1 MTSSGPVIVY
11 EWLKTLQLSQYVEA
25 FVDNGYD
32 DLEVCKQI
40 GDPDLDAIGV
50 YIPHHRQR
58 IHDAVRRLK
67 EEAKET
73 ASGLYFTLEPMSPAA
88 EIYTGHV
95 AEYESKLRGSK
106 SWTEPNSDRVG
117 RNGGYMGAQRNLTL
131 GNRRELVVYPKL
143 KLKIMI
149 RDKLIRDGIN
159 LAKPPYSNKDGSLGN
174 IDDLAQE
181 YSEYYNTCFSDVSD
195 RMEELRKRRVS
206 QELDMEK
213 QDSTS
218 TSLQLR
224 NEIQESLGFS
234 SEVSTPETDRKMS
247 LHKSSSE
254 DGSGGKWDNKKKNK
268 SFWQNFRK
276 SQHKPV
282 TRQSSK
288 GEDIGYVASEITMSD
303 EERIQLMMMVKEKM
317 ITVEEAL
324 ARLKEYE
331 RSRQSSSTDT
341 AEWTDGSAANLNQSA
356 TCYSREQSDDE
367 QSEDSVKFKRLHKL
381 VNSTRRVRKKLI
393 KVEEGK
399 KHAPEEFLN
408 LETPLSCEDNTAL
421 YTGVLKKPLL
431 PQEASLPS
439 LTHDQLSLDEDTD
452 SLTTSPSSSSLDTW
466 SGHKLVKTFSKSSS
480 THGLIRPPR
489 RTPAG
494 SSALGGSISGVAGSG
509 SSFSEL
515 DGCGLDD
522 EGKLSR
528 STTDGEMR
536 KALNSI
542 SHGRTCSFGG
552 FDLSNRSL
560 HVVNTGSEANSKEQE
575 AIYREVV
582 KSPTTS
588 RISLGKKVKSVKETM
603 RKRMSKKY
611 SSSLSEQSS
620 PDGAPGSPQSPLP
633 DTDSL
638 EKPKLKAG
646 GSVESLRSSLS
657 GQSSMSGQTVS
668 TTDSSASNRESV
680 KSEDGDDE
688 EPPYRGPFCG
698 RARVHTDFTPSPYDT
713 DSLKL
718 KRGDVIDIISKPPMG
733 TWMGLL
739 NNKVGTF
746 KFIYVDVLSEEEEK
760 PKRPHRRRRKGRPPK
775 PTSVEELLERI
786 NLKEH
791 MPTFLFNGYEDLDTF
806 KLLEEEDLEELNIR
820 DPQHRA
826 MLLTAVEL
834 LQEYDSS
841 SDPERGGLS
850 GSQEKLLSEGQ
861 GLTGDSPR
869 DSGCYES
876 NENLE
881 NGKTRKATRSSRSPA
896 GLQSPDYP
904 TLPMTISTE
913 ALQQNDRN
921 QCTKFPKSF
930 FKPSLK
936 ALNSLGL
943 RKAQTR
949 SPIAA
954 SRSCEELDGPQQPT
968 GRWKRSH
975 SLGDLHL
982 GDRFDQKGDL
992 SLVLKPTREI
1002 PKSGHRSPIKNCRGD
1017 SSPAQNGTPAVSPKG
1032 RADRPP
1038 IPSQLPLCSP
1048 CPTTQ
1053 SSSPA
1058 EPLSSPTPSPPD
1070 SSTSGERVIRTH
1082 PKKPPIPP
1090 PVPAKK
1096 SKERLANGLRHPPL
1110 SLPSSPSPTASPTH
1124 FVNRSQPSSP
1134 IIRSS
1139 SSSSP
1144 VLSAPALPAKTP
1156 STPASPC
1163 ATSSASSMGEES
1175 GSPPAVQPPWLS
1187 DLGGKMAVTRKVSH
1201 AKMGPDLLTL
1211 LEQRLQAEGIDLT
1224 EEPYS
1229 DKHGRCGIPQPL
1241 VQRYSEDLEQ
1251 PVKDVASS
1259 MDQLRVRELRKQHRM
1274 AIPSGGL
1281 TEMCRK
1287 PVPLANI
1294 STVSDW
1300 LISIGLPMYAAS
1312 LAAAG
1317 VDTLSR
1323 VALLTESSAWEAGVK
1338 DERHARRLVTE
1349 AQLVNA
1355 HREGQS

>member
-1 MTSSGPVIVY
+1 MTSNGPVIVY
-11 EWLKTLQLSQYVEA
+11 EWLKTLQLAQYVEA

-73 ASGLYFTLEPMSPAA
+73 ASGLYFTLEPMPPAA
-88 EIYTGHV
+88 EIYTSHMV
-95 AEYESKLRGSK
+95 DQYESKLRGSK

-131 GNRRELVVYPKL
+131 GNRRELVIYPKL

-206 QELDMEK
+206 QELDMDK
-213 QDSTS
+213 QDPSS

-234 SEVSTPETDRKMS
+234 SEVSTPETDRKMP

-282 TRQSSK
+282 VRQTSK
-288 GEDIGYVASEITMSD
+288 GGEDIGYVASEITMSD

-324 ARLKEYE
+324 AR
-331 RSRQSSSTDT
+331 
-341 AEWTDGSAANLNQSA
+341 
-356 TCYSREQSDDE
+356 SREQSDDE

-399 KHAPEEFLN
+399 KHGSEDFLN
-408 LETPLSCEDNTAL
+408 LESPPTCEDNTAL
-421 YTGVLKKPLL
+421 YTGVLKKPPL
-431 PQEASLPS
+431 PLEASLPS
-439 LTHDQLSLDEDTD
+439 LTQDQLSLDGDTD

-489 RTPAG
+489 RTPVG
-494 SSALGGSISGVAGSG
+494 SGGLGGSISGVGGSG

-536 KALNSI
+536 KALSSI

-560 HVVNTGSEANSKEQE
+560 HVVNTGSEANNKEQE

-620 PDGAPGSPQSPLP
+620 PDGAPGSPQSPQP

-760 PKRPHRRRRKGRPPK
+760 PKRPVRRRRKGRPPK

-806 KLLEEEDLEELNIR
+806 KLLEEEDLDELNIR

-826 MLLTAVEL
+826 VLLTAVEL

-841 SDPERGGLS
+841 SDPERSGLS
-850 GSQEKLLSEGQ
+850 GSQEKLLSEGR
-861 GLTGDSPR
+861 GLVGDSPR

-881 NGKTRKATRSSRSPA
+881 NGKSRKASRSSRSSA

-904 TLPMTISTE
+904 TLPMTLSTE
-913 ALQQNDRN
+913 ALQQNSKN
-921 QCTKFPKSF
+921 QRTKFPKSF
-930 FKPSLK
+930 FIKPSLK
-936 ALNSLGL
+936 GFNLLGL
-943 RKAQTR
+943 HKAQR
-949 SPIAA
+949 QSPIPA
-954 SRSCEELDGPQQPT
+954 SRSCEDLDGPPQPT
-968 GRWKRSH
+968 GPWKRSH

-982 GDRFDQKGDL
+982 EQTYEQKKDL
-992 SLVLKPTREI
+992 GVEFKSTKER
-1002 PKSGHRSPIKNCRGD
+1002 PKSGNSSPTKVCRDG
-1017 SSPAQNGTPAVSPKG
+1017 SSPAQNGTPRVSPKG
-1032 RADRPP
+1032 RAERPP
-1038 IPSQLPLCSP
+1038 IPSQLPLRLPGSTP
-1048 CPTTQ
+1048 H
-1053 SSSPA
+1053 SPA
-1058 EPLSSPTPSPPD
+1058 HPEPLSSPTPSPPE
-1070 SSTSGERVIRTH
+1070 SSGERVIRTH
-1082 PKKPPIPP
+1082 PKKPPVPP

-1110 SLPSSPSPTASPTH
+1110 SLPSSPSPTPSPTH
-1124 FVNRSQPSSP
+1124 SLTRSHPSSP

-1144 VLSAPALPAKTP
+1144 SAPALPAKTP

-1175 GSPPAVQPPWLS
+1175 GTPPAVQPPWLS
-1187 DLGGKMAVTRKVSH
+1187 DLGGKVAVARKASH
-1201 AKMGPDLLTL
+1201 AKMSCDLLIL
-1211 LEQRLQAEGIDLT
+1211 LEQRLEAEGIDLT

-1251 PVKDVASS
+1251 PVKDVASTL
-1259 MDQLRVRELRKQHRM
+1259 DQLRVKELRKQHRM

-1287 PVPLANI
+1287 PLPSGNI

-1300 LISIGLPMYAAS
+1300 LISIGLPMYATS

-1317 VDTLSR
+1317 IDTLSR
-1323 VALLTESSAWEAGVK
+1323 VALLTESSVWEAGVR
-1338 DERHARRLVTE
+1338 DQRHARRLVSE
-1349 AQLVNA
+1349 ARLVSA
-1355 HREGQS
+1355 HREVQS

>member
-1 MTSSGPVIVY
+1 MMEGDQGTGAPSDEPQAESAAAADSFS
-11 EWLKTLQLSQYVEA
+11 QL
-25 FVDNGYD
+25 
-32 DLEVCKQI
+32 
-40 GDPDLDAIGV
+40 
-50 YIPHHRQR
+50 
-58 IHDAVRRLK
+58 
-67 EEAKET
+67 
-73 ASGLYFTLEPMSPAA
+73 
-88 EIYTGHV
+88 
-95 AEYESKLRGSK
+95 
-106 SWTEPNSDRVG
+106 WTDV
-117 RNGGYMGAQRNLTL
+117 MGML
-131 GNRRELVVYPKL
+131 
-143 KLKIMI
+143 
-149 RDKLIRDGIN
+149 
-159 LAKPPYSNKDGSLGN
+159 DGSLGN

-213 QDSTS
+213 QDTS
-218 TSLQLR
+218 GTSLQLR

-234 SEVSTPETDRKMS
+234 SEVSTPETDRKMP

-282 TRQSSK
+282 TRQTSK

-341 AEWTDGSAANLNQSA
+341 AEWTDGSVPNLNQSSN
-356 TCYSREQSDDE
+356 CNSREQSDDE

-399 KHAPEEFLN
+399 KHGSEGSNQLVMLLSYLDFLN
-408 LETPLSCEDNTAL
+408 LEAPPTCEDNTAL
-421 YTGVLKKPLL
+421 YTGVLKKPPL

-439 LTHDQLSLDEDTD
+439 LTQDQLSLDGDTD

-466 SGHKLVKTFSKSSS
+466 SGHKLIKTFSKSSS

-489 RTPAG
+489 RTPVG
-494 SSALGGSISGVAGSG
+494 SGGLGGSISGVGGSG

-528 STTDGEMR
+528 STTDSEMR
-536 KALNSI
+536 KALGSI

-560 HVVNTGSEANSKEQE
+560 HVLNTSEVNNKEQE

-611 SSSLSEQSS
+611 SNSLSDQSS
-620 PDGAPGSPQSPLP
+620 PDGAPGSPQSPQP

-760 PKRPHRRRRKGRPPK
+760 PKRPVRRRRKGRPPK

-806 KLLEEEDLEELNIR
+806 KLLEEEDLDELNIK

-826 MLLTAVEL
+826 VLLTAVEL
-834 LQEYDSS
+834 LQEYDSN
-841 SDPERGGLS
+841 SDPERSGLS
-850 GSQEKLLSEGQ
+850 GSQEKLLSEGR
-861 GLTGDSPR
+861 GLVGDSPR

-881 NGKTRKATRSSRSPA
+881 NGKSRKASRSSRSSA
-896 GLQSPDYP
+896 GQQSPDYP
-904 TLPMTISTE
+904 TLPMTLSTE
-913 ALQQNDRN
+913 ALQQNSKN
-921 QCTKFPKSF
+921 QRTKFPKSF
-930 FKPSLK
+930 FIKSSLK
-936 ALNSLGL
+936 GFNLLGL
-943 RKAQTR
+943 RKAQR
-949 SPIAA
+949 QSPIPA
-954 SRSCEELDGPQQPT
+954 SRSCEDLDGPPQPT
-968 GRWKRSH
+968 GPWKRSH
-975 SLGDLHL
+975 SLGDLHWEQTCE
-982 GDRFDQKGDL
+982 QKKDL
-992 SLVLKPTREI
+992 SVEFKPRKEGLQ
-1002 PKSGHRSPIKNCRGD
+1002 SGN
-1017 SSPAQNGTPAVSPKG
+1017 SSPAKVCRDEVSPPQNGTPTVSPK
-1032 RADRPP
+1032 RKAERPP
-1038 IPSQLPLCSP
+1038 IPSQLPLRPTPQSP
-1048 CPTTQ
+1048 TH
-1053 SSSPA
+1053 SELLS
-1058 EPLSSPTPSPPD
+1058 SSPTPSPPE
-1070 SSTSGERVIRTH
+1070 SSGERVIRTH
-1082 PKKPPIPP
+1082 PKKPPVPP

-1110 SLPSSPSPTASPTH
+1110 SLPSS
-1124 FVNRSQPSSP
+1124 
-1134 IIRSS
+1134 

-1144 VLSAPALPAKTP
+1144 SAPALPAKTP

-1187 DLGGKMAVTRKVSH
+1187 DLGGKVAVSRKVSH
-1201 AKMGPDLLTL
+1201 NKMSPDLFTL
-1211 LEQRLQAEGIDLT
+1211 LEQRLEAEGIDLT

-1241 VQRYSEDLEQ
+1241 MQRYSEDLEQ
-1251 PVKDVASS
+1251 PVKDVAST
-1259 MDQLRVRELRKQHRM
+1259 MDQLRVKELRKQHRM

-1287 PVPLANI
+1287 PLSSGNI

-1300 LISIGLPMYAAS
+1300 LISIGMPMYATS

-1317 VDTLSR
+1317 IDTLSH
-1323 VALLTESSAWEAGVK
+1323 VAFLTESSVWEAGVR
-1338 DERHARRLVTE
+1338 DQRHIRRLVSE
-1349 AQLVNA
+1349 ARLVSV
-1355 HREGQS
+1355 HREVRS

>member
-1 MTSSGPVIVY
+1 MEGEQGTGAPSEEPRAESAAASDSFS
-11 EWLKTLQLSQYVEA
+11 QL
-25 FVDNGYD
+25 
-32 DLEVCKQI
+32 
-40 GDPDLDAIGV
+40 
-50 YIPHHRQR
+50 
-58 IHDAVRRLK
+58 
-67 EEAKET
+67 
-73 ASGLYFTLEPMSPAA
+73 
-88 EIYTGHV
+88 
-95 AEYESKLRGSK
+95 
-106 SWTEPNSDRVG
+106 WTDV
-117 RNGGYMGAQRNLTL
+117 MGML
-131 GNRRELVVYPKL
+131 
-143 KLKIMI
+143 
-149 RDKLIRDGIN
+149 
-159 LAKPPYSNKDGSLGN
+159 DGSLGN

-213 QDSTS
+213 QDPSS

-234 SEVSTPETDRKMS
+234 SEVSTPETDRKMP

-282 TRQSSK
+282 VRQTSK

-341 AEWTDGSAANLNQSA
+341 AEWTDGSAPNLNQSSN
-356 TCYSREQSDDE
+356 CNSREQSDDE

-399 KHAPEEFLN
+399 KHASEDFLN
-408 LETPLSCEDNTAL
+408 LEAPPTCEDNIAL

-439 LTHDQLSLDEDTD
+439 LTHDQLSLDGDTD

-494 SSALGGSISGVAGSG
+494 SSALGGSISAVAGSG

-536 KALNSI
+536 KALSSI

-560 HVVNTGSEANSKEQE
+560 HVVNTGSEANNKEQE

-698 RARVHTDFTPSPYDT
+698 RARVHTDFTPSPYDS

-746 KFIYVDVLSEEEEK
+746 KFIYVDVLNEEEEK
-760 PKRPHRRRRKGRPPK
+760 PKRPVRRRRKGRPPK

-806 KLLEEEDLEELNIR
+806 KLLEEEDLDELNIR

-826 MLLTAVEL
+826 VLLTAVEL

-861 GLTGDSPR
+861 GLVGDSPR

-881 NGKTRKATRSSRSPA
+881 NGKSRKASRSSRSSA

-904 TLPMTISTE
+904 TLPMTLSTE
-913 ALQQNDRN
+913 ALQQNGKN
-921 QCTKFPKSF
+921 QRTKFPKSF
-930 FKPSLK
+930 FIKPSLK
-936 ALNSLGL
+936 GFNLLGL
-943 RKAQTR
+943 RKAHRQ
-949 SPIAA
+949 SPIPA
-954 SRSCEELDGPQQPT
+954 SRSCEDLDGPPQQT
-968 GRWKRSH
+968 GPWKRSH
-975 SLGDLHL
+975 SLGDLHWE
-982 GDRFDQKGDL
+982 QKKDL
-992 SLVLKPTREI
+992 SVELKSAKEA
-1002 PKSGHRSPIKNCRGD
+1002 PKSDSSSPSKVSRD
-1017 SSPAQNGTPAVSPKG
+1017 SGSPAQNGTPTVSPKA

-1038 IPSQLPLCSP
+1038 IPSQLPLRSP

-1053 SSSPA
+1053 SPNPP

-1070 SSTSGERVIRTH
+1070 SSASGERVVRTH

-1110 SLPSSPSPTASPTH
+1110 SLPSSPSPTPSPTH
-1124 FVNRSQPSSP
+1124 SLNRSQPSSP
-1134 IIRSS
+1134 IVRSS
-1139 SSSSP
+1139 SSSSSSP
-1144 VLSAPALPAKTP
+1144 SHSHGAPALPAKTP

-1175 GSPPAVQPPWLS
+1175 GTPPAVQPPWLS
-1187 DLGGKMAVTRKVSH
+1187 DLGGKMAVTRKASH

-1241 VQRYSEDLEQ
+1241 VHRYSEDLEQ
-1251 PVKDVASS
+1251 PVKDVAST
-1259 MDQLRVRELRKQHRM
+1259 MDQLRVKELRKQHRM

-1287 PVPLANI
+1287 PLASGNI

-1300 LISIGLPMYAAS
+1300 LVSIGLPMYATS
-1312 LAAAG
+1312 LAAVG

-1323 VALLTESSAWEAGVK
+1323 VALLTESSVWEAGVR
-1338 DERHARRLVTE
+1338 DERHVRRLITE
-1349 AQLVNA
+1349 ARSLNT
-1355 HREGQS
+1355 HRGVQS

>member
-1 MTSSGPVIVY
+1 MMEGDQGTGASSEEPRA
-11 EWLKTLQLSQYVEA
+11 ESAAAAASDSFSQL
-25 FVDNGYD
+25 
-32 DLEVCKQI
+32 
-40 GDPDLDAIGV
+40 
-50 YIPHHRQR
+50 
-58 IHDAVRRLK
+58 
-67 EEAKET
+67 
-73 ASGLYFTLEPMSPAA
+73 
-88 EIYTGHV
+88 
-95 AEYESKLRGSK
+95 
-106 SWTEPNSDRVG
+106 WTDV
-117 RNGGYMGAQRNLTL
+117 MGML
-131 GNRRELVVYPKL
+131 
-143 KLKIMI
+143 
-149 RDKLIRDGIN
+149 
-159 LAKPPYSNKDGSLGN
+159 DGSLGN

-181 YSEYYNTCFSDVSD
+181 YSEYYNTCFSDVND

-206 QELDMEK
+206 QEVDMEK
-213 QDSTS
+213 QDPSS

-224 NEIQESLGFS
+224 SEIQESLGFS

-254 DGSGGKWDNKKKNK
+254 EGSGGKWDNKKKNK

-282 TRQSSK
+282 MRQTSK
-288 GEDIGYVASEITMSD
+288 GEDIGFVASEITMSD

-324 ARLKEYE
+324 
-331 RSRQSSSTDT
+331 SR
-341 AEWTDGSAANLNQSA
+341 
-356 TCYSREQSDDE
+356 SREQSDDE

-399 KHAPEEFLN
+399 KHGSEDFLN
-408 LETPLSCEDNTAL
+408 LGAPSTCEDNAAL
-421 YTGVLKKPLL
+421 YTGVLKRPPL
-431 PQEASLPS
+431 PQEIS
-439 LTHDQLSLDEDTD
+439 LTQDQLSLDGDTD
-452 SLTTSPSSSSLDTW
+452 SLTNSPSSSSLDTW
-466 SGHKLVKTFSKSSS
+466 SGHKLVKTFNKSSS

-489 RTPAG
+489 RTPV
-494 SSALGGSISGVAGSG
+494 SSGGLGGSNSGVGGSG

-536 KALNSI
+536 KALSSI

-552 FDLSNRSL
+552 FDLTNRSL
-560 HVVNTGSEANSKEQE
+560 HVVNVGSEANSKEQE

-620 PDGAPGSPQSPLP
+620 PDGAPGSPRSPQP

-698 RARVHTDFTPSPYDT
+698 RARVHTDFTPSPYDS

-746 KFIYVDVLSEEEEK
+746 KFIYVDVLSDEEEK
-760 PKRPHRRRRKGRPPK
+760 PKRPVRRRRKGRPPK

-806 KLLEEEDLEELNIR
+806 KLLEEEDLDELNIR

-826 MLLTAVEL
+826 VLLTAVEL

-850 GSQEKLLSEGQ
+850 GSQEKLLSEGR
-861 GLTGDSPR
+861 GLVGDSPR

-881 NGKTRKATRSSRSPA
+881 NGKSRKASRSSRSSA

-904 TLPMTISTE
+904 TLPMTLSTE
-913 ALQQNDRN
+913 ALQQNSKN
-921 QCTKFPKSF
+921 QRTKFPKSF
-930 FKPSLK
+930 FIKPSLK
-936 ALNSLGL
+936 GFNLLGL
-943 RKAQTR
+943 RKTQRR
-949 SPIAA
+949 SPIPA
-954 SRSCEELDGPQQPT
+954 SRSCEDLDGPPQPT
-968 GRWKRSH
+968 EPWKRSH
-975 SLGDLHL
+975 SLGDLHYEQTYEQKNL
-982 GDRFDQKGDL
+982 G
-992 SLVLKPTREI
+992 VELKLTKEG
-1002 PKSGHRSPIKNCRGD
+1002 PKSDNSSPTKVCRDDG
-1017 SSPAQNGTPAVSPKG
+1017 SPAQNGTPTVSPKG
-1032 RADRPP
+1032 RANRPP
-1038 IPSQLPLCSP
+1038 VPSVLPLRPSH
-1048 CPTTQ
+1048 TTQ
-1053 SSSPA
+1053 SSNPP
-1058 EPLSSPTPSPPD
+1058 ELLSSPSSSPPD
-1070 SSTSGERVIRTH
+1070 SSASGERVIRSH
-1082 PKKPPIPP
+1082 SKKPPVPP

-1096 SKERLANGLRHPPL
+1096 SKGRLANGLRQPPL
-1110 SLPSSPSPTASPTH
+1110 SLPSSPSPIASPTH
-1124 FVNRSQPSSP
+1124 SLPRSHPSSP
-1134 IIRSS
+1134 IIRS
-1139 SSSSP
+1139 P
-1144 VLSAPALPAKTP
+1144 GYGAPALPAKNP
-1156 STPASPC
+1156 SNPTSPC
-1163 ATSSASSMGEES
+1163 ATSPASSISEES
-1175 GSPPAVQPPWLS
+1175 DTPPAVQPPWFS
-1187 DLGGKMAVTRKVSH
+1187 DRGGKVAVARKVSH
-1201 AKMGPDLLTL
+1201 AKMSPDLLTL
-1211 LEQRLQAEGIDLT
+1211 LEQRLEAEGIDLT

-1251 PVKDVASS
+1251 PGKDVAST
-1259 MDQLRVRELRKQHRM
+1259 MDQLRVKELRKQHRM

-1287 PVPLANI
+1287 PLPSGNI
-1294 STVSDW
+1294 NTVSDW
-1300 LISIGLPMYAAS
+1300 LTSIGLPMYATS

-1323 VALLTESSAWEAGVK
+1323 VALLTESGVREAGVR
-1338 DERHARRLVTE
+1338 DERHARRLVSE
-1349 AQLVNA
+1349 ARLVGS
-1355 HREGQS
+1355 HRAVQS

>member
-1 MTSSGPVIVY
+1 MTSSGPVIVF
-11 EWLKTLQLSQYVEA
+11 EWLKTLQLSQYVES

-40 GDPDLDAIGV
+40 GEPDLDAIGV

-67 EEAKET
+67 EEAKDT
-73 ASGLYFTLEPMSPAA
+73 ASGLYFTLEPMPPAT
-88 EIYTGHV
+88 EIYTGHTV
-95 AEYESKLRGSK
+95 EHESKLRGSR
-106 SWTEPNSDRVG
+106 SWTEPNSDRIG

-131 GNRRELVVYPKL
+131 GNRRELVMYPKL

-149 RDKLIRDGIN
+149 RDRLIRDGIN
-159 LAKPPYSNKDGSLGN
+159 LARPPYSNKDGSLGN

-195 RMEELRKRRVS
+195 RMEELRKRQVS

-213 QDSTS
+213 QDPSS

-234 SEVSTPETDRKMS
+234 SEMSTPETDRKMP

-282 TRQSSK
+282 ARQSSK

-331 RSRQSSSTDT
+331 RSKQSSSTDT
-341 AEWTDGSAANLNQSA
+341 AEWTEGSAANLNLSSN
-356 TCYSREQSDDE
+356 CNSREQSDDE

-399 KHAPEEFLN
+399 KHSPEGFLN
-408 LETPLSCEDNTAL
+408 LETPSCEDNTAL
-421 YTGVLKKPLL
+421 YTGVLKKPPL

-439 LTHDQLSLDEDTD
+439 LIHDQLSLDGDTD

-489 RTPAG
+489 RTAAG
-494 SSALGGSISGVAGSG
+494 SRDLGGPISGVAGSG

-522 EGKLSR
+522 DGKLSR
-528 STTDGEMR
+528 STTDSEMR
-536 KALNSI
+536 KALSSI
-542 SHGRTCSFGG
+542 SHG
-552 FDLSNRSL
+552 N
-560 HVVNTGSEANSKEQE
+560 KEQE

-582 KSPTTS
+582 KSPNTT

-718 KRGDVIDIISKPPMG
+718 KKGDVIDIISKPPMG

-760 PKRPHRRRRKGRPPK
+760 PKRPIRRRRKGRPPK
-775 PTSVEELLERI
+775 PTSVEELLDRI

-806 KLLEEEDLEELNIR
+806 KLLEEEDLDELNIK

-826 MLLTAVEL
+826 VLLTAVEL

-841 SDPERGGLS
+841 SDPERSGLS
-850 GSQEKLLSEGQ
+850 GSQEKLLSEGR
-861 GLTGDSPR
+861 GLVGDSPR

-881 NGKTRKATRSSRSPA
+881 NGKNRKASRSSRSSA
-896 GLQSPDYP
+896 GMQSPDYP
-904 TLPMTISTE
+904 TLPMTLSTE
-913 ALQQNDRN
+913 ALQQNGKN
-921 QCTKFPKSF
+921 QRSKFPKSF
-930 FKPSLK
+930 FIKPSLK
-936 ALNSLGL
+936 GFNLLGL
-943 RKAQTR
+943 RKTQKH
-949 SPIAA
+949 SPIPA
-954 SRSCEELDGPQQPT
+954 SRSCEDLDGLPQPS
-968 GRWKRSH
+968 GLWKRSH
-975 SLGDLHL
+975 SLGDLHDL
-982 GDRFDQKGDL
+982 EQKDDL
-992 SLVLKPTREI
+992 NVVVKTAKDVSNSPVKVYREECSPTHKR
-1002 PKSGHRSPIKNCRGD
+1002 
-1017 SSPAQNGTPAVSPKG
+1017 TPAVSPKG
-1032 RADRPP
+1032 RSVRPP
-1038 IPSQLPLCSP
+1038 IPSQLPLRYQ
-1048 CPTTQ
+1048 CPTVQ
-1053 SSSPA
+1053 PPKLP

-1070 SSTSGERVIRTH
+1070 SSASGERIILTH

-1096 SKERLANGLRHPPL
+1096 SRERLVNGVRHPSL

-1124 FVNRSQPSSP
+1124 SVNRSQPSSP
-1134 IIRSS
+1134 LIRSS
-1139 SSSSP
+1139 SPSP
-1144 VLSAPALPAKTP
+1144 VLSAPALPAKTLSP
-1156 STPASPC
+1156 PPSPC
-1163 ATSSASSMGEES
+1163 ATSSASSTGEDS

-1187 DLGGKMAVTRKVSH
+1187 DLGGKMAVTRKLSH
-1201 AKMGPDLLTL
+1201 TKMSPDLHTL
-1211 LEQRLQAEGIDLT
+1211 LEQRLQAESIDLT

-1229 DKHGRCGIPQPL
+1229 DKHGRCGIPQAL
-1241 VQRYSEDLEQ
+1241 IQRYSEDLEQ
-1251 PVKDVASS
+1251 SVKDVASS
-1259 MDQLRVRELRKQHRM
+1259 MDQLRVKELRKQHRM

-1281 TEMCRK
+1281 TEMSRK
-1287 PVPLANI
+1287 PVNLGNI
-1294 STVSDW
+1294 STVFDW
-1300 LISIGLPMYAAS
+1300 LVYIGLPMYGPS

-1323 VALLTESSAWEAGVK
+1323 VALLTESSLRDAGVR
-1338 DERHARRLVTE
+1338 DERHTRRLISE
-1349 AQLVNA
+1349 ARLVNA
-1355 HREGQS
+1355 HRGMQS

>member
-1 MTSSGPVIVY
+1 MEGDQGTGAPSDGPLTCTAAAASDSIS
-11 EWLKTLQLSQYVEA
+11 QL
-25 FVDNGYD
+25 
-32 DLEVCKQI
+32 
-40 GDPDLDAIGV
+40 
-50 YIPHHRQR
+50 
-58 IHDAVRRLK
+58 
-67 EEAKET
+67 
-73 ASGLYFTLEPMSPAA
+73 
-88 EIYTGHV
+88 
-95 AEYESKLRGSK
+95 
-106 SWTEPNSDRVG
+106 WTDV
-117 RNGGYMGAQRNLTL
+117 MGML
-131 GNRRELVVYPKL
+131 
-143 KLKIMI
+143 
-149 RDKLIRDGIN
+149 
-159 LAKPPYSNKDGSLGN
+159 DGSLGN

-195 RMEELRKRRVS
+195 RMEELRKRQVS

-213 QDSTS
+213 QDPSS

-254 DGSGGKWDNKKKNK
+254 DGSGSKWDNKKKNK

-282 TRQSSK
+282 VRQSSK

-331 RSRQSSSTDT
+331 RSKQSSSTDT
-341 AEWTDGSAANLNQSA
+341 AEWTDGSTPNLNQSSN
-356 TCYSREQSDDE
+356 CNSREQSDDE

-399 KHAPEEFLN
+399 KHSTEDFLN
-408 LETPLSCEDNTAL
+408 LETPPRCEDNTAL
-421 YTGVLKKPLL
+421 YTGVLKKPPL

-439 LTHDQLSLDEDTD
+439 LIHDQLSLDGDSD

-489 RTPAG
+489 RTTVA
-494 SSALGGSISGVAGSG
+494 SSDLGGSISGVAGSG
-509 SSFSEL
+509 SSFSEI

-522 EGKLSR
+522 EGKLQR

-536 KALNSI
+536 KALSSI

-560 HVVNTGSEANSKEQE
+560 HVVNTGSEANNKEQE

-746 KFIYVDVLSEEEEK
+746 KFIYVDVLNEEEEK
-760 PKRPHRRRRKGRPPK
+760 PKRPVRRRRKGRPPK
-775 PTSVEELLERI
+775 PTSVEDLLERI

-806 KLLEEEDLEELNIR
+806 KLLEEEDLDELNIR

-826 MLLTAVEL
+826 VLLTAVEL

-841 SDPERGGLS
+841 SDPERSGLS
-850 GSQEKLLSEGQ
+850 GSQEKLLSDGR
-861 GLTGDSPR
+861 GLVGDSPR

-881 NGKTRKATRSSRSPA
+881 NGKNRKTSRSSRSSA

-904 TLPMTISTE
+904 TLPLTFSSE
-913 ALQQNDRN
+913 ALQQNSKN
-921 QCTKFPKSF
+921 QHPKFPKGF
-930 FKPSLK
+930 FVKPSLK
-936 ALNSLGL
+936 GFNFRGV
-943 RKAQTR
+943 RKAQRR
-949 SPIAA
+949 SPIPA
-954 SRSCEELDGPQQPT
+954 SRSCEDLDGPPPPT
-968 GRWKRSH
+968 GPWKRSH
-975 SLGDLHL
+975 SLGDLNCEQNL
-982 GDRFDQKGDL
+982 EQKDDL
-992 SLVLKPTREI
+992 RVVLKPTKEPPRL
-1002 PKSGHRSPIKNCRGD
+1002 GNNSPIKVFREER
-1017 SSPAQNGTPAVSPKG
+1017 SPVKGMPPTISPKG
-1032 RADRPP
+1032 RSSRPP
-1038 IPSQLPLCSP
+1038 IPSQLSLRSS
-1048 CPTTQ
+1048 CPTIQ
-1053 SSSPA
+1053 SSNPT

-1070 SSTSGERVIRTH
+1070 SSASGERVILTH
-1082 PKKPPIPP
+1082 TKKPPIPP

-1096 SKERLANGLRHPPL
+1096 SKERLANGIRHPSL
-1110 SLPSSPSPTASPTH
+1110 SLSSSPSPTASPTH
-1124 FVNRSQPSSP
+1124 SLNRSQPSSP
-1134 IIRSS
+1134 IIHSC
-1139 SSSSP
+1139 SP
-1144 VLSAPALPAKTP
+1144 SPILSAPALPAKTM

-1163 ATSSASSMGEES
+1163 ATSSASSIGEES
-1175 GSPPAVQPPWLS
+1175 DTAPAVQPPWLS
-1187 DLGGKMAVTRKVSH
+1187 DLGGKMAVTRKLSH
-1201 AKMGPDLLTL
+1201 TKMNPDLHTL

-1229 DKHGRCGIPQPL
+1229 DKHGRCGIPQAL
-1241 VQRYSEDLEQ
+1241 IQRYSEDLEQ
-1251 PVKDVASS
+1251 PAKDVAST
-1259 MDQLRVRELRKQHRM
+1259 MDQLRVKELRKQHRM

-1281 TEMCRK
+1281 TEMGRK
-1287 PVPLANI
+1287 PAPIGNV

-1300 LISIGLPMYAAS
+1300 LVSIGLPMYASS

-1317 VDTLSR
+1317 IDTLSR
-1323 VALLTESSAWEAGVK
+1323 VAMLTESSVWEAGVR
-1338 DERHARRLVTE
+1338 DERHARRLISE
-1349 AQLVNA
+1349 ARSVNA
-1355 HREGQS
+1355 HREARS

>member
-1 MTSSGPVIVY
+1 MTSNGPVIVY
-11 EWLKTLQLSQYVEA
+11 EWLKTLQLAQYVEP

-73 ASGLYFTLEPMSPAA
+73 ASGLYFTLEPMPPAA
-88 EIYTGHV
+88 EIYTSHMV
-95 AEYESKLRGSK
+95 DQYESKLRGSK
-106 SWTEPNSDRVG
+106 SWTEPNSDRFG
-117 RNGGYMGAQRNLTL
+117 RNGGYLGAQRNLTL
-131 GNRRELVVYPKL
+131 GNRRELVIYPKL

-213 QDSTS
+213 QDTS
-218 TSLQLR
+218 GTSLQLR

-234 SEVSTPETDRKMS
+234 SEVSTPETDRKMP

-282 TRQSSK
+282 TRQTSK

-324 ARLKEYE
+324 AR
-331 RSRQSSSTDT
+331 
-341 AEWTDGSAANLNQSA
+341 
-356 TCYSREQSDDE
+356 SREQSDDE

-399 KHAPEEFLN
+399 KHGSEDFLN
-408 LETPLSCEDNTAL
+408 LEAPPTCEDNTAL
-421 YTGVLKKPLL
+421 YTGVLKKPPL

-439 LTHDQLSLDEDTD
+439 LTQDQLSLDGDTD

-466 SGHKLVKTFSKSSS
+466 SGHKLIKTFSKSSS

-489 RTPAG
+489 RTPVG
-494 SSALGGSISGVAGSG
+494 SGGLGGSISGVGGSG

-528 STTDGEMR
+528 STTDSEMR
-536 KALNSI
+536 KALGSI

-560 HVVNTGSEANSKEQE
+560 HVLNTSEVNNKEQE

-611 SSSLSEQSS
+611 SNSLSDQSS
-620 PDGAPGSPQSPLP
+620 PDGAPGSPQSPQP

-760 PKRPHRRRRKGRPPK
+760 PKRPVRRRRKGRPPK

-806 KLLEEEDLEELNIR
+806 KLLEEEDLDELNIK

-826 MLLTAVEL
+826 VLLTAVEL

-841 SDPERGGLS
+841 SDPERSGLS
-850 GSQEKLLSEGQ
+850 GSQEKLLSEGR
-861 GLTGDSPR
+861 GLVGDSPR

-881 NGKTRKATRSSRSPA
+881 NGKSRKASRSSRSSA
-896 GLQSPDYP
+896 GQQSPDYP
-904 TLPMTISTE
+904 TLPMTLSTE
-913 ALQQNDRN
+913 ALQQNSKN
-921 QCTKFPKSF
+921 QRTKFPKSF
-930 FKPSLK
+930 FIKSSLK
-936 ALNSLGL
+936 GFNLLGL
-943 RKAQTR
+943 RKAQR
-949 SPIAA
+949 QSPIPA
-954 SRSCEELDGPQQPT
+954 SRSCEDLDGPPQPT
-968 GRWKRSH
+968 GPWKRSH
-975 SLGDLHL
+975 SLGDLHWEQTCE
-982 GDRFDQKGDL
+982 QKKDL
-992 SLVLKPTREI
+992 SVEFKPRKEGLQ
-1002 PKSGHRSPIKNCRGD
+1002 SGN
-1017 SSPAQNGTPAVSPKG
+1017 SSPAKVCRDEVSPPQNGTPTVSPK
-1032 RADRPP
+1032 RKAERPP
-1038 IPSQLPLCSP
+1038 IPSQLPLRPTPQSP
-1048 CPTTQ
+1048 TH
-1053 SSSPA
+1053 SELLS
-1058 EPLSSPTPSPPD
+1058 SSPTPSPPE
-1070 SSTSGERVIRTH
+1070 SSGERVIRTH
-1082 PKKPPIPP
+1082 PKKPPVPP

-1110 SLPSSPSPTASPTH
+1110 SLPSSPSPTPSPTH
-1124 FVNRSQPSSP
+1124 SFTHSHPSSP
-1134 IIRSS
+1134 MIRSS
-1139 SSSSP
+1139 SSSP
-1144 VLSAPALPAKTP
+1144 SAPALPAKTP

-1187 DLGGKMAVTRKVSH
+1187 DLGGKVAVSRKVSH
-1201 AKMGPDLLTL
+1201 NKMSPDLFTL
-1211 LEQRLQAEGIDLT
+1211 LEQRLEAEGIDLT

-1241 VQRYSEDLEQ
+1241 MQRYSEDLEQ
-1251 PVKDVASS
+1251 PVKDVAST
-1259 MDQLRVRELRKQHRM
+1259 MDQLRVKELRKQHRM

-1287 PVPLANI
+1287 PLSSGNI

-1300 LISIGLPMYAAS
+1300 LISIGMPMYATS

-1317 VDTLSR
+1317 IDTLSH
-1323 VALLTESSAWEAGVK
+1323 VAFLTESSVWEAGVR
-1338 DERHARRLVTE
+1338 DQRHIRRLVSE
-1349 AQLVNA
+1349 ARLVSV
-1355 HREGQS
+1355 HREVRS

>member
-1 MTSSGPVIVY
+1 M
-11 EWLKTLQLSQYVEA
+11 E
-25 FVDNGYD
+25 
-32 DLEVCKQI
+32 
-40 GDPDLDAIGV
+40 GDQGLDAFS
-50 YIPHHRQR
+50 
-58 IHDAVRRLK
+58 
-67 EEAKET
+67 EEPQTDT
-73 ASGLYFTLEPMSPAA
+73 AAA
-88 EIYTGHV
+88 
-95 AEYESKLRGSK
+95 SDSFSQL
-106 SWTEPNSDRVG
+106 WTDV
-117 RNGGYMGAQRNLTL
+117 MGML
-131 GNRRELVVYPKL
+131 
-143 KLKIMI
+143 
-149 RDKLIRDGIN
+149 
-159 LAKPPYSNKDGSLGN
+159 DGSLGN

-195 RMEELRKRRVS
+195 RMEELRKRQVS
-206 QELDMEK
+206 QELDMVSHCTCN
-213 QDSTS
+213 STDFIF
-218 TSLQLR
+218 LFFYFFLCR
-224 NEIQESLGFS
+224 M
-234 SEVSTPETDRKMS
+234 P

-282 TRQSSK
+282 ARQSSK

-331 RSRQSSSTDT
+331 RSKQSSSTDT
-341 AEWTDGSAANLNQSA
+341 AEWTEGSAANLNLSSN
-356 TCYSREQSDDE
+356 CNSREQSDDE

-399 KHAPEEFLN
+399 KHSPEGFLN
-408 LETPLSCEDNTAL
+408 LETPSCEDNTAL
-421 YTGVLKKPLL
+421 YTGVLKKPPL

-439 LTHDQLSLDEDTD
+439 LIHDQLSLDGDTD

-489 RTPAG
+489 RTAAG
-494 SSALGGSISGVAGSG
+494 SRDLGGSISGVAGSG

-522 EGKLSR
+522 DGKLSR
-528 STTDGEMR
+528 STTDSEMR
-536 KALNSI
+536 KALSSI

-560 HVVNTGSEANSKEQE
+560 HVVNAASENKEQE

-582 KSPTTS
+582 KSPNTT

-718 KRGDVIDIISKPPMG
+718 KKGDVIDIISKPPMG

-760 PKRPHRRRRKGRPPK
+760 PKRPIRRRRKGRPPK
-775 PTSVEELLERI
+775 PTSVEELLDRI

-806 KLLEEEDLEELNIR
+806 KLLEEEDLDELNIK

-826 MLLTAVEL
+826 VLLTAVEL

-841 SDPERGGLS
+841 SDPERSGLS
-850 GSQEKLLSEGQ
+850 GSQEKLLSEGR
-861 GLTGDSPR
+861 GLVGDSPR

-881 NGKTRKATRSSRSPA
+881 NGKNRKASRSSRSSA
-896 GLQSPDYP
+896 GMQSPDYP
-904 TLPMTISTE
+904 TLPMTLSTE
-913 ALQQNDRN
+913 ALQQNSKN
-921 QCTKFPKSF
+921 QRSKFPKSF
-930 FKPSLK
+930 FIKPSLK
-936 ALNSLGL
+936 GFNLLGL
-943 RKAQTR
+943 RKTQKH
-949 SPIAA
+949 SPIPA
-954 SRSCEELDGPQQPT
+954 SRSCEDLDGLPQPS
-968 GRWKRSH
+968 GLWKRSH
-975 SLGDLHL
+975 SLGDLHNL
-982 GDRFDQKGDL
+982 QQKDDL
-992 SLVLKPTREI
+992 NVVVKTAKDVANSPVKVYREE
-1002 PKSGHRSPIKNCRGD
+1002 RSPTHKR
-1017 SSPAQNGTPAVSPKG
+1017 TPAVSPKG
-1032 RADRPP
+1032 RSVRPP
-1038 IPSQLPLCSP
+1038 IPSQLPL
-1048 CPTTQ
+1048 Q
-1053 SSSPA
+1053 
-1058 EPLSSPTPSPPD
+1058 PLSSPTPSPPD
-1070 SSTSGERVIRTH
+1070 SSASGERIILTH

-1096 SKERLANGLRHPPL
+1096 SRERLVNGVRHPSL

-1124 FVNRSQPSSP
+1124 SVNRSQPS
-1134 IIRSS
+1134 R
-1139 SSSSP
+1139 
-1144 VLSAPALPAKTP
+1144 
-1156 STPASPC
+1156 
-1163 ATSSASSMGEES
+1163 EDS

-1187 DLGGKMAVTRKVSH
+1187 DLGGKMAVTRKLSH
-1201 AKMGPDLLTL
+1201 TKMSPDLHTL
-1211 LEQRLQAEGIDLT
+1211 LEQRLQAESIDLT

-1229 DKHGRCGIPQPL
+1229 DKHGRCGIPQAL
-1241 VQRYSEDLEQ
+1241 IQRYSEDLEQ
-1251 PVKDVASS
+1251 SVKDVASS
-1259 MDQLRVRELRKQHRM
+1259 MDQLRVKELRKQHRM
-1274 AIPSGGL
+1274 AIPSRGL
-1281 TEMCRK
+1281 TEMSRK
-1287 PVPLANI
+1287 PVNLGNI
-1294 STVSDW
+1294 STVFDW
-1300 LISIGLPMYAAS
+1300 LVYIGLPMYGPS

-1323 VALLTESSAWEAGVK
+1323 VALLTESSLRDAGVR
-1338 DERHARRLVTE
+1338 DERHTRRLISE
-1349 AQLVNA
+1349 ARLVNT
-1355 HREGQS
+1355 HRGMQS

>member
-1 MTSSGPVIVY
+1 M
-11 EWLKTLQLSQYVEA
+11 
-25 FVDNGYD
+25 
-32 DLEVCKQI
+32 
-40 GDPDLDAIGV
+40 
-50 YIPHHRQR
+50 
-58 IHDAVRRLK
+58 
-67 EEAKET
+67 
-73 ASGLYFTLEPMSPAA
+73 
-88 EIYTGHV
+88 
-95 AEYESKLRGSK
+95 
-106 SWTEPNSDRVG
+106 
-117 RNGGYMGAQRNLTL
+117 
-131 GNRRELVVYPKL
+131 
-143 KLKIMI
+143 
-149 RDKLIRDGIN
+149 
-159 LAKPPYSNKDGSLGN
+159 DGSLGN

-213 QDSTS
+213 QDPSS

-224 NEIQESLGFS
+224 SEIQESLGFS

-247 LHKSSSE
+247 LHKSNSE

-276 SQHKPV
+276 SQNKPV
-282 TRQSSK
+282 MRQTSK

-331 RSRQSSSTDT
+331 RSRQSSSSDT
-341 AEWTDGSAANLNQSA
+341 AEWTEGSASNLNQSSN
-356 TCYSREQSDDE
+356 CNQSREQSDDE

-399 KHAPEEFLN
+399 KHGSEDFLN
-408 LETPLSCEDNTAL
+408 LGASPTCEDKAAL
-421 YTGVLKKPLL
+421 YTGVLKRPPL
-431 PQEASLPS
+431 PQELSLPS
-439 LTHDQLSLDEDTD
+439 LTQDELSLDGDTD
-452 SLTTSPSSSSLDTW
+452 SLTNSPSSSSLDTW

-489 RTPAG
+489 RIPVG
-494 SSALGGSISGVAGSG
+494 SGGLGGSNSGVGGSG

-560 HVVNTGSEANSKEQE
+560 HVVNAGCEANNKEQE

-620 PDGAPGSPQSPLP
+620 PDGAPGSPQSPQP

-698 RARVHTDFTPSPYDT
+698 RARVHTDFTPSPYDS

-760 PKRPHRRRRKGRPPK
+760 PKRPVRRRRKGRPPK

-806 KLLEEEDLEELNIR
+806 KLLEEEDLDELNIR

-841 SDPERGGLS
+841 SDPERSGLS
-850 GSQEKLLSEGQ
+850 GSQEKLLNEGQ
-861 GLTGDSPR
+861 GLVGDSPR

-881 NGKTRKATRSSRSPA
+881 NGKSRKASRSTRSSA

-904 TLPMTISTE
+904 TLPMTLSTE
-913 ALQQNDRN
+913 ALQQNSKN
-921 QCTKFPKSF
+921 QRTKFPKRF
-930 FKPSLK
+930 FIKPSLK
-936 ALNSLGL
+936 GFNLLGL
-943 RKAQTR
+943 RKAQRR
-949 SPIAA
+949 SPIPS
-954 SRSCEELDGPQQPT
+954 SRSCEDLDGSPQPN
-968 GRWKRSH
+968 GPWKRSH
-975 SLGDLHL
+975 SLGDLHWEQKFEQKDL
-982 GDRFDQKGDL
+982 G
-992 SLVLKPTREI
+992 VELKLTKEA
-1002 PKSGHRSPIKNCRGD
+1002 PKSG
-1017 SSPAQNGTPAVSPKG
+1017 SSPTKVCREGSPAHNGTPTVSPKG
-1032 RADRPP
+1032 RSNRPP
-1038 IPSQLPLCSP
+1038 VPFQLPLHPP

-1053 SSSPA
+1053 FPNPP
-1058 EPLSSPTPSPPD
+1058 ELLSSPTPSPTD
-1070 SSTSGERVIRTH
+1070 SNASGERVLRTH
-1082 PKKPPIPP
+1082 AKKPPVPP

-1110 SLPSSPSPTASPTH
+1110 SLPSSPSPTPSPTH
-1124 FVNRSQPSSP
+1124 SLTRSHPSSP
-1134 IIRSS
+1134 ITRSPS
-1139 SSSSP
+1139 YG
-1144 VLSAPALPAKTP
+1144 APALPAKTP

-1175 GSPPAVQPPWLS
+1175 GTPPAVQPPWFS
-1187 DLGGKMAVTRKVSH
+1187 DLGGKVAVARKASH
-1201 AKMGPDLLTL
+1201 AKMSPDLFTL
-1211 LEQRLQAEGIDLT
+1211 LEQRLEAEGIDLT

-1241 VQRYSEDLEQ
+1241 VQRYSEDLGQ
-1251 PVKDVASS
+1251 PVKDVAST
-1259 MDQLRVRELRKQHRM
+1259 MDQLRVKELRKQHRM

-1287 PVPLANI
+1287 PLPSGNI
-1294 STVSDW
+1294 STVPDW
-1300 LISIGLPMYAAS
+1300 LTSIGLPMYATS
-1312 LAAAG
+1312 LVTAG

-1323 VALLTESSAWEAGVK
+1323 VALLTESAAWEAGVR
-1338 DERHARRLVTE
+1338 DERHARRLVSE
-1349 AQLVNA
+1349 ARLVSS
-1355 HREGQS
+1355 HREVQS

>member
-1 MTSSGPVIVY
+1 MTSNGPVIVY

-58 IHDAVRRLK
+58 VHDAVRRLK

-73 ASGLYFTLEPMSPAA
+73 ASGLYFTLEPMPPAA
-88 EIYTGHV
+88 EIYTGHMV
-95 AEYESKLRGSK
+95 EYESKLRGSK

-131 GNRRELVVYPKL
+131 GNRRELVIYPKL

-213 QDSTS
+213 QDPNN

-234 SEVSTPETDRKMS
+234 SEVSTPETDRKMP

-254 DGSGGKWDNKKKNK
+254 DGSGGKWDGKKKNK

-282 TRQSSK
+282 VRQPSK
-288 GEDIGYVASEITMSD
+288 AGEDIGYVASEITMSD

-324 ARLKEYE
+324 AR
-331 RSRQSSSTDT
+331 
-341 AEWTDGSAANLNQSA
+341 
-356 TCYSREQSDDE
+356 SREQSDDE

-399 KHAPEEFLN
+399 KHAPEDLLN
-408 LETPLSCEDNTAL
+408 LDPPPTCEDNTAL

-439 LTHDQLSLDEDTD
+439 LTHDQLSLDGDTD

-489 RTPAG
+489 RTPA
-494 SSALGGSISGVAGSG
+494 STSVLGGSISGVAGSG

-515 DGCGLDD
+515 DGCGLDED
-522 EGKLSR
+522 GKLSR

-536 KALNSI
+536 KALSSI

-560 HVVNTGSEANSKEQE
+560 HVVNTGSEANNKEQE

-620 PDGAPGSPQSPLP
+620 PDGTPGSPQSPLP

-760 PKRPHRRRRKGRPPK
+760 PKRPVRRRRKGRPPK

-806 KLLEEEDLEELNIR
+806 KLLEEEDLDELNIR

-826 MLLTAVEL
+826 VLLTAVEL

-841 SDPERGGLS
+841 SDPERSGLS
-850 GSQEKLLSEGQ
+850 GSQEKLLSEGR
-861 GLTGDSPR
+861 GLVGDSPR

-881 NGKTRKATRSSRSPA
+881 NGKSRKTSRSSRSSA

-904 TLPMTISTE
+904 TLPMTLSTE
-913 ALQQNDRN
+913 ALQQNGKN
-921 QCTKFPKSF
+921 QRTKFPKSF
-930 FKPSLK
+930 FIKSSLK
-936 ALNSLGL
+936 GFNLLGL
-943 RKAQTR
+943 RKAQRR
-949 SPIAA
+949 SPIPA
-954 SRSCEELDGPQQPT
+954 SRSCEDLDGPPQTAGP
-968 GRWKRSH
+968 WKRSH
-975 SLGDLHL
+975 SLGDLNWEQNIE
-982 GDRFDQKGDL
+982 QKNDL
-992 SLVLKPTREI
+992 SLELKSTKEA
-1002 PKSGHRSPIKNCRGD
+1002 PKSGNSSPVKVFRGD
-1017 SSPAQNGTPAVSPKG
+1017 SSPAQNGSPAVSPKG

-1038 IPSQLPLCSP
+1038 IPSQLPLRSSCPMTHSP
-1048 CPTTQ
+1048 NP
-1053 SSSPA
+1053 P

-1070 SSTSGERVIRTH
+1070 SSASGERVIRTH

-1096 SKERLANGLRHPPL
+1096 SKERLANGLRHPSL
-1110 SLPSSPSPTASPTH
+1110 SLPSTPSPTASPTH
-1124 FVNRSQPSSP
+1124 SLNRSQPGSP

-1139 SSSSP
+1139 SPSP
-1144 VLSAPALPAKTP
+1144 CFGAPALPAKTL

-1175 GSPPAVQPPWLS
+1175 GTPPAVQPPWLS

-1201 AKMGPDLLTL
+1201 SKMSPDLLTL

-1241 VQRYSEDLEQ
+1241 VQRYSEDLDQ
-1251 PVKDVASS
+1251 PVKDVAST
-1259 MDQLRVRELRKQHRM
+1259 MDQFRVKELRKQHRM

-1287 PVPLANI
+1287 PLPLGNI

-1300 LISIGLPMYAAS
+1300 LISIGLPMYTTS

-1323 VALLTESSAWEAGVK
+1323 VGLLTESGLWEAGVR
-1338 DERHARRLVTE
+1338 DERHARRLIGEARLVNTQRE
-1349 AQLVNA
+1349 AQ
-1355 HREGQS
+1355 S